1 MDGTP
6 EGVPFRLAGAGGG
19 SGGDSWYAGVWR
31 RGEEGDLARA
41 RYPALVF
48 VMKLR
53 KKDGAPGMYADI
65 TRGPS
70 PRCGLAVRSTGS
82 DPSRSDVRDD
92 DLSSKWLEARF

>member
-1 MDGTP
+1 MA
-6 EGVPFRLAGAGGG
+6 RLKACPSVWRAPGGG

-65 TRGPS
+65 TRSPS

-82 DPSRSDVRDD
+82 DRIRAVPMSEMTTYRPSG
-92 DLSSKWLEARF
+92 